1 MRVDPKELNACP
13 PLLNQKQLRRVCHIS
28 PRTAHYLLQSGAI
41 PNERG
46 SQYRIRREDV
56 LAFMQS
62 SEKLLVPAPV
72 RTSTGKWGK
81 PHTVRLLPPEAAPES
96 TLRACYICMFADL
109 PDVLTVPQISAA
121 TGYNVRTVGQWLR
134 LGWMRCIMLDNA
146 YHVPK
151 RWAIDYL
158 CSDQHNSTHRKSP
171 QHVAALWAAYEGGVT
186 A

>member
-1 MRVDPKELNACP
+1 MRVDLAELNACP

-41 PNERG
+41 PNECG

-62 SEKLLVPAPV
+62 PEKLLVPAPV
-72 RTSTGKWGK
+72 RTSVGKWGK

-96 TLRACYICMFADL
+96 TLRAYYVRMFADL
-109 PDVLTVPQISAA
+109 PDVLTASQISAA
-121 TGYNVRTVGQWLR
+121 TGYNVRTVGQWLC
-134 LGWMRCIMLDNA
+134 LGRMRCIMLDNA

-158 CSDQHNSTHRKSP
+158 CSDQIVHTAK
-171 QHVAALWAAYEGGVT
+171 ALSMWPRSGQLMREV
-186 A
+186 

>member
-1 MRVDPKELNACP
+1 MRVDLAELNACP

-72 RTSTGKWGK
+72 RTSVGKWGK
-81 PHTVRLLPPEAAPES
+81 P
-96 TLRACYICMFADL
+96 M
-109 PDVLTVPQISAA
+109 SAA
-121 TGYNVRTVGQWLR
+121 ANTESAARTFSR
-134 LGWMRCIMLDNA
+134 S
-146 YHVPK
+146 
-151 RWAIDYL
+151 
-158 CSDQHNSTHRKSP
+158 CSHRKSS
-171 QHVAALWAAYEGGVT
+171 
-186 A
+186 

>member
-1 MRVDPKELNACP
+1 MRVDLTELNACP

-46 SQYRIRREDV
+46 NQYRIRREDV

-62 SEKLLVPAPV
+62 PEKLLVPAPV
-72 RTSTGKWGK
+72 RTSVGKWGK
-81 PHTVRLLPPEAAPES
+81 PHTVRLLPPKAAPES
-96 TLRACYICMFADL
+96 ALRAYYIRMFADL
-109 PDVLTVPQISAA
+109 PDVLTVPQISA
-121 TGYNVRTVGQWLR
+121 
-134 LGWMRCIMLDNA
+134 MRYIMLDRA

>member
-1 MRVDPKELNACP
+1 MRVDLAELNACP

-62 SEKLLVPAPV
+62 PEKLLVPAPV
-72 RTSTGKWGK
+72 RTSVGKWGK

-96 TLRACYICMFADL
+96 TLRAYYIRMFADL
-109 PDVLTVPQISAA
+109 PDVLT
-121 TGYNVRTVGQWLR
+121 
-134 LGWMRCIMLDNA
+134 
-146 YHVPK
+146 
-151 RWAIDYL
+151 
-158 CSDQHNSTHRKSP
+158 SDQRCHRLQCP
-171 QHVAALWAAYEGGVT
+171 HRGAVAAPGSDALYHAGQCLPRPQTLGYRLPLFRSA
-186 A
+186 

>member
-1 MRVDPKELNACP
+1 MRVDLAELNACP

-72 RTSTGKWGK
+72 RTSVGK
-81 PHTVRLLPPEAAPES
+81 
-96 TLRACYICMFADL
+96 
-109 PDVLTVPQISAA
+109 
-121 TGYNVRTVGQWLR
+121 
-134 LGWMRCIMLDNA
+134 
-146 YHVPK
+146 
-151 RWAIDYL
+151 
-158 CSDQHNSTHRKSP
+158 
-171 QHVAALWAAYEGGVT
+171 
-186 A
+186 